1 MWIKPIVDTSSEF
14 DVLTDRLMHTI
25 NDEVK
30 GLSAEYAIAIAQCLM
45 KAEAEES
52 DDYKEIYS
60 AWITN
65 LRNKG
70 VF

>member
-1 MWIKPIVDTSSEF
+1 MHAVD
-14 DVLTDRLMHTI
+14 DK
-25 NDEVK
+25 VK
-30 GLSAEYAIAIAQCLM
+30 GLSAEYAIATAQCLM
-45 KAEAEES
+45 RAEATKS

-65 LRNKG
+65 LRSKG